1 MVQYLSRTL
10 NQTDFHNLYRPVR
23 KFGKGSFATVYEVV
37 RLDDGE
43 RFACK
48 VFFKDSL
55 KANKHKMR
63 SFISELEILRF
74 VEHHNLLKLESVFE
88 SDSTFYVIIEGLAA
102 GNLFE
107 YLKRAETALGIDEIQ
122 QLMRN
127 LLNGMSKLAKDDI
140 VHRDIKL

>member
-1 MVQYLSRTL
+1 M
-10 NQTDFHNLYRPVR
+10 R

-48 VFFKDSL
+48 VFSKDSL
-55 KANKHKMR
+55 KADQHKMR
-63 SFISELEILRF
+63 SFISELEVLRF

-88 SDSTFYVIIEGLAA
+88 SDTTFYVILEGLAA

-107 YLKRAETALGIDEIQ
+107 YLLKANTALAFEEIQ
-122 QLMRN
+122 QLMRS
-127 LLNGMSKLAKDDI
+127 LLSGLSELAKDDI